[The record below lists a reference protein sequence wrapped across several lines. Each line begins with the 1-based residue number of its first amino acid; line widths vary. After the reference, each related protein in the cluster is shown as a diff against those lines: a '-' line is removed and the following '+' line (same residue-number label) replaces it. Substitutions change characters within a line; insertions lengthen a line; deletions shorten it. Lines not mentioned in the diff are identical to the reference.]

1 MLPVTFITFL
11 GLNMILLEMEMY
23 MTRRLVSYIFW
34 QTQYVI
40 HLCKIVC
47 SDRMIA
53 DAFSAIATMVDHG
66 FPVTC
71 VGKILPS
78 TILRFLVPSTRKRL
92 STTVRGSSFWP
103 ILHVPTGWCALLQ
116 FCRSH
121 ISRSRS
127 DLTSLPGSVS
137 HPR

>member
-1 MLPVTFITFL
+1 
-11 GLNMILLEMEMY
+11 MEMDLPL
-23 MTRRLVSYIFW
+23 RLGSYIFW
-34 QTQYVI
+34 QIPYVI
-40 HLCKIVC
+40 HLCKIAC
-47 SDRMIA
+47 SDRTIA

-78 TILRFLVPSTRKRL
+78 TILRFLVPSTRKQQ

-127 DLTSLPGSVS
+127 DLTFLPGSIS